1 VKKVLFVFNDL
12 EIKFVNPFKRL
23 APAICSRFVP
33 LARQA
38 RNPLFL
44 LIKTEARGWAN
55 PLN

>member
-12 EIKFVNPFKRL
+12 EIKLINVFKVL

-44 LIKTEARGWAN
+44 LRKTRG
-55 PLN
+55 PGLG